1 MYSYNEWYIEIYQT
15 IVKYFIIHFIY
26 IMNGIVKNVQSTI
39 KTHHIIAAIGF
50 VVLGFALYQYSTGK
64 SLIIDNMDV
73 QTKFLGG
80 KGQPSVAQPA
90 NPQGQNEQY
99 ASVSNMSGGHPAAGT
114 ADPKDLLPKD
124 QNSEWAKL
132 NPNSSNDLANVNLL
146 KSGYHIGIDTIG
158 NTLRNANL
166 QIRSEP
172 PNPTTKVSPWLQS
185 TIEPDLMRAPL
196 EIGSGPQ

>member
-1 MYSYNEWYIEIYQT
+1 MNDNKNILS
-15 IVKYFIIHFIY
+15 FILY
-26 IMNGIVKNVQSTI
+26 IMNSIVKNVQTTV
-39 KTHHIIAAIGF
+39 KTHHIIAIVGF
-50 VVLGFALYQYSTGK
+50 LVLGVALYQYSTGK
-64 SLIIDNMDV
+64 DLINDNMDV

-80 KGQPSVAQPA
+80 KGPSNVAQPA

-99 ASVSNMSGGHPAAGT
+99 ASVSNMSSGNAAAT
-114 ADPKDLLPKD
+114 SDPKDLLPKD

-132 NPNSSNDLANVNLL
+132 NPNTSNDLANVNLL

-166 QIRSEP
+166 QLRSEP

-185 TIEPDLMRAPL
+185 TIEPDLMRVPM
-196 EIGSGPQ
+196 EIGSGAQ

>member
-1 MYSYNEWYIEIYQT
+1 
-15 IVKYFIIHFIY
+15 
-26 IMNGIVKNVQSTI
+26 MNSIVKNAQSTI
-39 KTHHIIAAIGF
+39 KSHHIIA
-50 VVLGFALYQYSTGK
+50 VLGFIVLGIALYQYSTGK
-64 SLIIDNMDV
+64 NVITDTMDV
-73 QTKFLGG
+73 QTKFMGG
-80 KGQPSVAQPA
+80 KESNIVAQPA

-99 ASVSNMSGGHPAAGT
+99 ASVSNMSSGNASAIS
-114 ADPKDLLPKD
+114 DPKDLLPKD
-124 QNSEWAKL
+124 QHSEWAKL

-185 TIEPDLMRAPL
+185 TIEPDLMRVPM
-196 EIGSGPQ
+196 EIGSSAQ